1 MSTIC
6 EEIHRELI
14 RLKSI
19 NNHPPIAIEHISLSN
34 QAHTELRH
42 SVDLAEYFRHEIGQA
57 PNFLGVEV
65 IVDVTQRKRFIVQA
79 RNR

>member
-6 EEIHRELI
+6 EEIHRELM

-19 NNHPPIAIEHISLSN
+19 NNHPVAIEHISLSN
-34 QAHTELRH
+34 HAHAELRH
-42 SVDLAEYFRHEIGQA
+42 SEDLSEYFRHEIGQA

-65 IVDVTQRKRFIVQA
+65 IVDVTQRERFIVQA